1 MLSETESIAEVRGFR
16 EVRTT
21 FEIEVLMNGGLSS
34 KLNAGEEFARYA
46 DCSLEAFPFSWVVG
60 EVADRRRSGE
70 GKDGREVGMGE
81 GD

>member
-1 MLSETESIAEVRGFR
+1 M
-16 EVRTT
+16 
-21 FEIEVLMNGGLSS
+21 SS

-60 EVADRRRSGE
+60 EDADRRRSGE